1 MSNVSKWI
9 MVFLVGAIII
19 GLVRNAAG
27 TSAILAV
34 GGSELQGI
42 GGVLSGQTG
51 TNSGAH
57 GSVSVGGTKVKL

>member
-1 MSNVSKWI
+1 MSSVSKWV

-27 TSAILAV
+27 TASIIAV
-34 GGSELQGI
+34 GGTELQGI

-57 GSVSVGGTKVKL
+57 GSVSVGGAKVSL